1 MIIIS
6 LINLSDIQRI
16 TFRHTV
22 PEAKS
27 FFFYKVVKLESS
39 REKMGAAGKSV
50 EFQSES
56 YYFTFRRSAEHCNSP
71 NCNYNRP
78 PLLLGWMV
86 HRLYL
91 SAAQLNAQKRDRPG
105 QGFTQQGNCCGS
117 INRLLHFFF
126 IQVRYDLDIIMA
138 LSLSSSDELYKRFRK
153 STFGFRVCTPR
164 LR

>member
-1 MIIIS
+1 MA
-6 LINLSDIQRI
+6 LSSPIFCMVIVVTLRNHFPWSSKFNTRVSSCFDNNKPDQP
-16 TFRHTV
+16 FRHSENHIQTYS
-22 PEAKS
+22 PWGEI

-126 IQVRYDLDIIMA
+126 FY
-138 LSLSSSDELYKRFRK
+138 SS
-153 STFGFRVCTPR
+153 
-164 LR
+164 